1 MQYETA
7 MGNINVVYTVSKI
20 SFAPV
25 PASTFDLPKAG
36 YRIMTY
42 AESKGNK

>member
-7 MGNINVVYTVSKI
+7 MGNINVIYTVSKI

-25 PASTFDLPKAG
+25 PASKFELPKAG

-42 AESKGNK
+42 AESKGK